1 MLPVLRAGF
10 RTALPR
16 SPPLPRA
23 VYHGAAGPPRR
34 ALAGLGPGAANAP
47 TAAAATAAVDA
58 WRAPMT
64 TPSSLQAGRADA
76 AAPTSLADPAGGP
89 AAARALSTLPFPV
102 PLPGPTAALP
112 AMEQPQ
118 PVQQPRQ
125 RQRGDALDF
134 DDVQVSFATKSTA
147 ELVRAYAVFQLSAIN
162 PLVRYSRQLLDLSYA
177 VAGKA
182 VTEWLL
188 RQTFFGHFCAGED
201 ADDIVPTV
209 RRLEAAGI
217 GAILDYAAEADVG
230 DAAQAAATAA
240 GAAADA
246 QERRYDGN
254 LELLLSCVATSA
266 RSRIGGFAACKLT
279 ALTDPAL
286 LERVSTVLTQRG
298 VARGDAAAV
307 TPAELAADPALTPAE
322 RAQLARLVARLERL
336 GAAALEQRVR
346 LLVDAEYTY
355 LQPAIDYCA
364 AHLQRRYNRA
374 FPTIFQTY
382 QCYLLD
388 SLDRVRADLD
398 RARAGGYHFAA
409 KIVRGAYL
417 VQERAL
423 AAQQG
428 RPDPI
433 HATIEATHAS
443 YNAAVRA
450 AILAEQ
456 PREVMVASHNEES
469 ARRAVAAM
477 DERGLAPT
485 PASGV
490 YFGQL
495 LGMCDHVTYAL
506 AQRGYPVYKYVP
518 YGPIHEV
525 LPYLI
530 RRAQE
535 NASVM
540 AGAAKERQLLRREL
554 ARRLR
559 TSPPL
564 KALTA

>member
-1 MLPVLRAGF
+1 MLPVLRARF

-16 SPPLPRA
+16 SPLLSQA

-76 AAPTSLADPAGGP
+76 ATPTSLADPAGGP
-89 AAARALSTLPFPV
+89 AASRALSTLPFPV
-102 PLPGPTAALP
+102 PLPGPTIALP
-112 AMEQPQ
+112 TMEQQAQ
-118 PVQQPRQ
+118 PSQQRQ
-125 RQRGDALDF
+125 RRGDALDF

-147 ELVRAYAVFQLSAIN
+147 ELVRAYVVFQLSAIN

-177 VAGKA
+177 VAGKG
-182 VTEWLL
+182 VTDWLL
-188 RQTFFGHFCAGED
+188 RQTFFGHFCAGEN

-209 RRLEAAGI
+209 RRLEAAAI

-230 DAAQAAATAA
+230 DAASTATAA
-240 GAAADA
+240 GAEEDT

-254 LELLLSCVATSA
+254 LELLLSCVTTSA

-286 LERVSTVLTQRG
+286 LERLSTVLAQRG

-307 TPAELAADPALTPAE
+307 APAELAADPVLTPAE
-322 RAQLARLVARLERL
+322 RAQVVRLMTRLERL

-364 AHLQRRYNRA
+364 AHLQRRYNHA

-382 QCYLLD
+382 QCYLVD
-388 SLDRVRADLD
+388 SLDRLRADLD

-417 VQERAL
+417 VQERSL

-443 YNAAVRA
+443 YNAAVRT

-469 ARRAVAAM
+469 ARCAVAAM

-540 AGAAKERQLLRREL
+540 AGASKERQLLRREL

-559 TSPPL
+559 TSTPL